1 MVKCLVILSHSFRTN
16 SRIFKRAVSESDE
29 VAVLYPSPWYW
40 NEAERDLYN
49 NTCDKFHKNAV
60 NHFAYELKKD
70 FGIDLHILKSKEPV
84 HDIQD
89 FCADHSFDLVL
100 YDLPLFGKDCL
111 EFPDLTV
118 QDVDSDSY
126 DPECLRM
133 TAKSRWTYWVQ
144 NRTVVKEISPR
155 SVKPSECLGEKYN
168 VDISSAESTSL
179 EINSL
184 WKRVETK
191 LVGYFMT
198 RNERDGSTRLSAYL
212 HQGLIDGPTFVSN
225 ILSLDPGYL
234 EKGNPLIPILR
245 QLAFREISI
254 RKARTRMLSLTSGAD
269 EWAQT
274 LLDEKS
280 YNNLTKTSHEPTFTK
295 ESLFKGSTGQETL
308 DREIKLCLENRW
320 MPNRARMWFAG
331 EVYWGLGGGI
341 KSLNALV
348 EFFNANCDDAQSPN
362 NWVSCVESMRMQY
375 GKVMRFNEKRTFR
388 LLSGEER
395 I

>member
-1 MVKCLVILSHSFRTN
+1 MVKSLVILSHSFRTN

-40 NEAERDLYN
+40 NEAERDLYK
-49 NTCDKFHKNAV
+49 NTCDKFHKKAV
-60 NHFAYELKKD
+60 NHFAYELKRD
-70 FGIDLHILKSKEPV
+70 FGIDLHILKSADPV
-84 HDIQD
+84 QDIQS
-89 FCADHSFDLVL
+89 FCKSQGVDLVL

-111 EFPDLTV
+111 DFGDLEV

-126 DPECLRM
+126 DPECVRM
-133 TAKSRWTYWVQ
+133 TAKSRWTYWIQ
-144 NRTVVKEISPR
+144 NRSVIEEIQPEKVKAY
-155 SVKPSECLGEKYN
+155 ECIGEKYEA
-168 VDISSAESTSL
+168 DSISAKEVCL

-191 LVGYFMT
+191 LLTYFIS
-198 RNERDGSTRLSAYL
+198 RNERNGSTRLSSYL
-212 HQGLIDGPTFVSN
+212 HQGLIDGPKFVSD

-234 EKGNPLIPILR
+234 AKGNPLIPILR

-254 RKARTRMLSLTSGAD
+254 RKARTRMLSLTSRAD
-269 EWAQT
+269 EWAQS
-274 LLDEKS
+274 LLDGKS
-280 YNNLTKTSHEPTFTK
+280 YCNLTESLHEPKFTK
-295 ESLFKGSTGQETL
+295 EELFAAKTCHEVL
-308 DREIKLCLENRW
+308 NKEIKLCQENRW

-341 KSLNALV
+341 GSLETLV
-348 EFFNANCDDAQSPN
+348 EFFNAHCDDAQSPN

-375 GKVMRFNEKRTFR
+375 GKVMKFNEKRTFR